1 MLGPSG
7 PSLAYFTA
15 PDMCA
20 LKGTID
26 LKLVKEIRGD
36 LKSKFHE
43 NAFSLVL
50 DEREYFFHADSGEQR
65 PNGTECLFP
74 FSLSFSFFFGVVLR
88 ILTFLSLMLPF
99 RTARGRFED
108 VAC

>member
-50 DEREYFFHADSGEQR
+50 DEREYFFRADSGEQR

-74 FSLSFSFFFGVVLR
+74 FSLSFSISFWCCASYLPVVDVT
-88 ILTFLSLMLPF
+88 IPNHQ
-99 RTARGRFED
+99 RTI
-108 VAC
+108 